1 MKSSKIV
8 MPVMAIAMAVGL
20 AFSTKANEQ
29 QSNGW
34 VLRNNSAYQL
44 QTDPCNS
51 SSQGQCQVIFTDD
64 PNTVHE
70 VYMDEELTIPKPG
83 ANPEDLPYEIEN

>member
-1 MKSSKIV
+1 MKTKKFL

-20 AFSTKANEQ
+20 AFSTKADV

-34 VLRNNSAYQL
+34 VERDGASYQL

-51 SSQGQCQVIFTDD
+51 SNQAQCEVIFTDD
-64 PNTVHE
+64 PGTVHQ
-70 VYMDEELTIPKPG
+70 VYMDEALSIPKPG
-83 ANPEDLPYEIEN
+83 GSGGLPYEIED

>member
-1 MKSSKIV
+1 MKSSKIL

-34 VLRNNSAYQL
+34 IEQNDTAVQL
-44 QTDPCNS
+44 SQDPCNS
-51 SSQGQCQVIFTDD
+51 QTSEPCQVRFSDD
-64 PNTVHE
+64 LSTVYP
-70 VYMDEELTIPKPG
+70 VFMDEELTQEKEG
-83 ANPEDLPYEIEN
+83 GSQTPYIIER